1 MIKSRIL
8 YLIKLYF
15 PILIIGTIYYIICLV
30 TPFRIPCIFRSIT
43 GYKCPGC
50 GITDLFLFTLKGD
63 FISAFECNPMVFIII
78 PIIGIIF
85 IRQNT
90 LYIKYG
96 YFKMSNIENLIL
108 YLLVILLLLFC
119 IIRNIYSF

>member
-1 MIKSRIL
+1 M
-8 YLIKLYF
+8 
-15 PILIIGTIYYIICLV
+15 ICLI

-50 GITDLFLFTLKGD
+50 GITDLLLFVLKGD
-63 FISAFECNPMVFIII
+63 FISAFECNPIVFVII

-85 IRQNT
+85 IRQNI

-96 YFKMSNIENLIL
+96 YFKTSTIENLIL
-108 YLLVILLLLFC
+108 YFLVIVLLAFC

>member
-8 YLIKLYF
+8 YLIKIYF
-15 PILIIGTIYYIICLV
+15 PILIIGTIYYIICLI

-50 GITDLFLFTLKGD
+50 GITDLLLLTLKGD
-63 FISAFECNPMVFIII
+63 FISAFKCNPMVFIIL
-78 PIIGIIF
+78 PLIGIIF
-85 IRQNT
+85 IRQNII
-90 LYIKYG
+90 YIKYG
-96 YFKMSNIENLIL
+96 YFKMSSIENFLL
-108 YLLVILLLLFC
+108 YLSIIALLTFC